1 MTSPAVSYRNLDLLA
16 DAGRWH
22 DLLRFAATVDA
33 GPTDERREVAHVVA
47 LEAPAGI
54 AAVAAELF
62 PDDDRCFPGPLW
74 EVVAQHHTWR
84 ELSPHLTNPRTRHL
98 VAQTR
103 VLHGEDLGAATDLDP
118 QLLDAPLRPQPWEAA
133 NWSSTLDISE
143 YDRTGSSGTT
153 IWAYPNH
160 LANPMPL
167 PTTTV
172 RPAQHAA
179 VPLLDGMSSATQANA
194 FHATAWEAASMVATD
209 QARMPRGQRWQSQR
223 GREGS
228 QVRFA
233 DIYPNLVHL
242 ATGEGAYTRRTGQ
255 ALGRTALWKALAAMA
270 GVTPA
275 ADPHCI
281 TAFVE
286 RLHCVA
292 WQEPDDEIWYLHLA
306 MEDPEQGIAWVL
318 TGNDFD

>member
-1 MTSPAVSYRNLDLLA
+1 MTSPAVSYGNLDLLA

-22 DLLRFAATVDA
+22 DLLGFAAAVDA
-33 GPTDERREVAHVVA
+33 GPVDERREVAHVVA

-54 AAVAAELF
+54 AAAAAELF
-62 PDDDRCFPGPLW
+62 PDDDKGPPGPLW
-74 EVVAQHHTWR
+74 EAVAQHHTWR

-98 VAQTR
+98 VAHTR
-103 VLHGEDLGAATDLDP
+103 VLHGEDLCDAIDLDA
-118 QLLDAPLRPQPWEAA
+118 QLLGAPLCLQAWEAA
-133 NWSSTLDISE
+133 NWRSTLDISE
-143 YDRTGSSGTT
+143 YDRTGSSGCT
-153 IWAYPNH
+153 IWAFPNH
-160 LANPMPL
+160 LAEPIPL

-172 RPAQHAA
+172 RSAQHDA
-179 VPLLDGMSSATQANA
+179 VPLLDGLSSATKAYA
-194 FHATAWEAASMVATD
+194 FHGTAWEAASMVATD
-209 QARMPRGQRWQSQR
+209 QARMPRGQQRQGRW

-233 DIYPNLVHL
+233 DTYSSLVHL
-242 ATGEGAYTRRTGQ
+242 ATGGGAYARRTGQ
-255 ALGRTALWKALAAMA
+255 AIGRTALWKALAAMA
-270 GVTPA
+270 ETTPT
-275 ADPHCI
+275 ADPHSV

-286 RLHCVA
+286 RLLCVA